1 MIESIQKGSDIKDIS
16 WAKHVRPE
24 WDENNEEME
33 RIWSRI
39 FKAGARNIMMAFIV
53 LLVMAFTAGASGNG
67 TNETLNATATG
78 TAAPTATVT
87 EGTGTVSDSEEELLD
102 DINEYDG
109 SIGPGNS
116 LYGLKLAFERLDET
130 FTFNES
136 EKLGK
141 QVAHARQRIA
151 EMRSELKKKN
161 NEAANRALEKHRE
174 KIKEID
180 RAVSEVSDLDEELL
194 HAQKMIAKHQAVLKE
209 LVDSHPNNT
218 GLARAYNNS
227 LELKEKFESRTGK
240 EYAIVANKGKKVLR
254 EIEID
259 GTKEKLKIKAE
270 VTGNITKIKV
280 DVRFASNATDN
291 FTIAQE
297 ILNRLKLNAENI
309 NSIMEVEEEDEE
321 DDRLKE
327 KLEAE
332 AVVRGNVSKVEFEYR
347 FPLNVTNRSEIAEE
361 IYQKLFALTPDDILD
376 VLEIK
381 IKKEM
386 LTEIKQKEKRLEK
399 KVKEELEEKEDKLDK
414 KVEEVKKREE
424 KVKEEIEEK
433 LKKKERNQGDKSG
446 RED

>member
-1 MIESIQKGSDIKDIS
+1 MVESIQKGSNTEDIS
-16 WAKHVRPE
+16 WVKNVHPE
-24 WDENNEEME
+24 WDENNEEIQ
-33 RIWSRI
+33 RIWSGI
-39 FKAGARNIMMAFIV
+39 FKSGIRNIMTAFIV
-53 LLVMAFTAGASGNG
+53 LLMLAFTAGATDNG
-67 TNETLNATATG
+67 TNATPDATSTG
-78 TAAPTATVT
+78 TAAPTETAITNA
-87 EGTGTVSDSEEELLD
+87 ETVSDGEEELLD
-102 DINEYDG
+102 DIEEYDG

-161 NEAANRALEKHRE
+161 NEAASRALEKHRE

-180 RAVSEVSDLDEELL
+180 RAVSEASDLEEELL
-194 HAQKMIAKHQAVLKE
+194 HAQRMIAKHQAVLKE
-209 LVDSHPNNT
+209 LVDLHPNNT

-240 EYAIVANKGKKVLR
+240 EYVIVANKGKKILR
-254 EIEID
+254 EMELD
-259 GTKEKLKIKAE
+259 ETKEKLKIKAE
-270 VTGNITKIKV
+270 VTGNATKVKV
-280 DVRFASNATDN
+280 DVKFASNATDN

-297 ILNRLKLNAENI
+297 ILNRLELNAENI
-309 NSIMEVEEEDEE
+309 NSILDIEIEDEEEDEE

-347 FPLNVTNRSEIAEE
+347 FPLNVTNRSDIAEG
-361 IYQKLFALTPDDILD
+361 IYQKLSTLTSDDVLN

-381 IKKEM
+381 IKKERA
-386 LTEIKQKEKRLEK
+386 EVKQKEEKIEKR
-399 KVKEELEEKEDKLDK
+399 
-414 KVEEVKKREE
+414 
-424 KVKEEIEEK
+424 VKEEIE
-433 LKKKERNQGDKSG
+433 KKEEKIKEKEERTERKIKEEMKEKEEMLEKRVKKQI
-446 RED
+446 E